1 MKVFKSF
8 TCNSDDDAKYISQAR
23 VDNLI
28 FDSEDPSKVLAV
40 LDWELSTLGDPLA
53 DAAYGCIAHHIPADM
68 SLMKVKL
75 H

>member
-1 MKVFKSF
+1 MGKVLIKKSNKVFEPHYSNF
-8 TCNSDDDAKYISQAR
+8 R

-28 FDSEDPSKVLAV
+28 FDADDPSKVLAV

-68 SLMKVKL
+68 ALMKVSFY
-75 H
+75 